1 VSFWFR
7 NDLPNRARPV
17 TAYVFSRGPNANKQA
32 PGDHLGIGGH
42 YGASYPGK
50 LLVFNGNEADEVLI
64 GKTLIPPGTWNHV
77 VFVRDKERA
86 RAWLNGKLEIDGKMV
101 PTTSG
106 SKEIYLGARSDF
118 FAPLKGY
125 LAEFALFDRALTAR
139 DIRDIH
145 AATQSSKGENSR

>member
-1 VSFWFR
+1 
-7 NDLPNRARPV
+7 
-17 TAYVFSRGPNANKQA
+17 
-32 PGDHLGIGGH
+32 
-42 YGASYPGK
+42 
-50 LLVFNGNEADEVLI
+50 
-64 GKTLIPPGTWNHV
+64 